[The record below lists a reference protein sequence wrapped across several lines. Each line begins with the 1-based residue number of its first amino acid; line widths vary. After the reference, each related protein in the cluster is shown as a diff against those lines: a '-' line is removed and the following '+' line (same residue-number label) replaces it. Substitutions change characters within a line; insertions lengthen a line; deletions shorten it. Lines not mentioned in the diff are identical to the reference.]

1 MANKIYSFRAI
12 IEPDKP
18 SGYHGFVPSLPGC
31 HTDGKTIEETK
42 KNLKEAMTGIL
53 ECMIENNVPIPQ
65 EDNSVEFIHQ
75 IELTLPHAKAPSLQ
89 AQRAC

>member
-1 MANKIYSFRAI
+1 MANKIYTFRAI

-31 HTDGKTIEETK
+31 HTAGDTIEETK
-42 KNLKEAMTGIL
+42 KNLKEAIAGIL
-53 ECMIENNVPIPQ
+53 ECMVENNVPIPQ

-75 IELTLPHAKAPSLQ
+75 IELKFPYAKTPSIQ
-89 AQRAC
+89 TQRAC

>member
-1 MANKIYSFRAI
+1 MELTTKISKGEKYYVARCP
-12 IEPDKP
+12 ELR
-18 SGYHGFVPSLPGC
+18 V
-31 HTDGKTIEETK
+31 TTQGKTMSEAR

-75 IELTLPHAKAPSLQ
+75 IELKLPHAKTSPLQ